1 MPTTRAMEA
10 QFQTLL
16 EKLSKMKSEL
26 TASMNANMGE
36 MKSELTASM
45 NANMD
50 ELNTKLTNVNEQIS
64 ANKEELKS
72 DLKGIG
78 DKLTT
83 MDKKFEE
90 MEGRIESVENKF
102 ENKFVDIENKFENK
116 FEDMESKLEAKIF
129 EKVEDVSISFRSD
142 LEKLKQKV
150 MTGQGDEFKFQA
162 PFSKPSIK
170 LSTYDG
176 KSSWQVYKTQFSI
189 VADANQ
195 WDSQTKACQF
205 AASLRADAADILQTL
220 PETQRLAFDALVN
233 ALELRFGE
241 KCVKDYSRLQLK
253 SRQQKVSE
261 TLQELATDVERL
273 SHLAFSDCPTEVR
286 EVLALQHFIDGVRDP
301 EIQKALR
308 MADLKDLK
316 GALVFAMKFEAAQQ
330 ATRKDRHPIRA
341 VNESDTSNS
350 SVERLERQMRSFMN
364 RVESLMSQKADGK
377 KTLKCWTCGR
387 EGHLQRS
394 CRARQGAETNK
405 RLPEGGVGKL
415 INDHLVGRRLP
426 DFGKPHIPV
435 CQISTKST
443 GENGIFIMG
452 HVNELPCNMI
462 IDTGA
467 NVSIIRNDLAQK
479 LKEKL
484 IWTPPRVVLQTVTG
498 EKIDIHGKLKVK
510 IQFGDTTYQHAV
522 YVADIA
528 DPFILGLD
536 FLKEHG
542 FTLDF
547 NKNEL
552 RSIHEEVTIFKIEHR
567 SESIRQVTANENITI
582 PPRTE
587 IIVPGYIGN
596 DKGEVLATCSPV
608 TCVCKSSSLLLSNSP
623 QQLTP
628 DLLENAEL
636 SPEQK
641 SSAERLFQEFEDVFS
656 RNSSDIGH
664 TTVTQHRIDTA
675 DHPPIKQHPRRLPFA
690 KQEEVGTLLR
700 EMQENDIIEP
710 SSSPWASQSSWFKD
724 SYPLPRIDDTLD
736 TLSGHKWFSTL
747 DLKSGYW
754 QVEIHPEDREKTAFT
769 SGQGLWQFKVMPFGL
784 CNAPAT
790 FERLMETVLKGL
802 TFEACLIYLDDVIIG
817 GRTFEEHLQNIRKV
831 LSKLSDANL
840 KLNPSKCKFFQKEVN
855 YLGHII
861 SEEGVRTDPEKV
873 SAVKNWKRP
882 ENLRELRSFLGLCTY
897 YRKFVKGFSNIARPL
912 HKLTESKQKFQWT
925 KECEDSFLQLKEALT
940 SSPILIYP
948 QPDKPFILDTDASN
962 ESVGAVLSQ
971 EIDGQE
977 RVVAYWSKCLS
988 KPERNYCVTRK
999 ELLAIVKAIEHFHH
1013 YLYGQKFLLRT
1024 DHASLTWL
1032 MNFRNTEGQVARWI
1046 QRLNEYYFDIR
1057 HRKGSSHG
1065 NADAL
1070 SRRPCPENCRHCSRV
1085 ETKYDYAIRQITT
1098 STATPPDPWSDEKVR
1113 EDQMADPDI
1122 KPLIEFMESS
1132 SNKPSW
1138 QDISAYSPTTKQYW
1152 ALWNSLHLRNGVLYR
1167 KFESEDGKTF
1177 RWQLVLP
1184 RSRIPEVLKELHGSP
1199 TGGHFGVMKTLHRVR
1214 ERFCW
1219 GKVRADV
1226 EQWCKS
1232 CDACSARK
1240 GPKIRSRG
1248 KLHRYNVG
1256 APFERIAF
1264 DILGPLPRTA
1274 SGNKYLLVVM
1284 DYFTKWPE
1292 VYPIPDQEAPT
1303 VAEAVVQHWI
1313 SRYGVPLQL
1322 HSDQGRNFVSAVL
1335 KGVCELLGIDKTK
1348 TTPLHPQS
1356 DGMVERFNRT
1366 ILNNLSL
1373 MVSKNQQDWDQK
1385 VPLFLLAYRSA
1396 VHETTGY
1403 SPSQML
1409 FGRDLRLPCDL
1420 LFGRPPD
1427 TPSSPEEY
1435 VQNLQARF
1443 EDVHHL
1449 ARERINL
1456 RTEKMKTRYDTK
1468 ATGHQFKEGDKV
1480 WFYNPTRRKGLSP
1493 KLQSHWDG
1501 PYTILKIINDVVI
1514 RIRKSTNSKPRVV
1527 HYDRLA
1533 PYYGH
1538 NS

>member
-10 QFQTLL
+10 QFKTLL
-16 EKLSKMKSEL
+16 EKLTEMNANMGEMKLEL

-45 NANMD
+45 NANMG
-50 ELNTKLTNVNEQIS
+50 EMKS
-64 ANKEELKS
+64 ELKS

-90 MEGRIESVENKF
+90 MEGRIESV
-102 ENKFVDIENKFENK
+102 ENK

-162 PFSKPSIK
+162 PYSKPSIK

-195 WDSQTKACQF
+195 WDSQTKACQL

-220 PETQRLAFDALVN
+220 PETQRLDFDALVN

-253 SRQQKVSE
+253 SWQQKVSE

-286 EVLALQHFIDGVRDP
+286 EVLALQHFIDGVRDL

-308 MADLKDLK
+308 MAVLKDLK
-316 GALVFAMKFEAAQQ
+316 GALVFAMKLEAAQQ

-364 RVESLMSQKADGK
+364 RVECLMSQKADGK

-394 CRARQGAETNK
+394 CRARQGAETNSASRK
-405 RLPEGGVGKL
+405 EVSEKL
-415 INDHLVGRRLP
+415 INGHLVGRRLP
-426 DFGKPHIPV
+426 DFGKP
-435 CQISTKST
+435 QISSVSNFDKEYRTK
-443 GENGIFIMG
+443 
-452 HVNELPCNMI
+452 
-462 IDTGA
+462 
-467 NVSIIRNDLAQK
+467 
-479 LKEKL
+479 
-484 IWTPPRVVLQTVTG
+484 
-498 EKIDIHGKLKVK
+498 
-510 IQFGDTTYQHAV
+510 
-522 YVADIA
+522 
-528 DPFILGLD
+528 
-536 FLKEHG
+536 
-542 FTLDF
+542 
-547 NKNEL
+547 
-552 RSIHEEVTIFKIEHR
+552 
-567 SESIRQVTANENITI
+567 SIRQVTANENITI

-664 TTVTQHRIDTA
+664 TTVTQHRIHTA

-710 SSSPWASQSSWFKD
+710 SSSPWASPIVLVRKKDGSTRFCVDYRKLNDVTKKD

-754 QVEIHPEDREKTAFT
+754 QVEIHPEDREKQH
-769 SGQGLWQFKVMPFGL
+769 SL
-784 CNAPAT
+784 PAKDYGSSKSC
-790 FERLMETVLKGL
+790 R
-802 TFEACLIYLDDVIIG
+802 
-817 GRTFEEHLQNIRKV
+817 GRTFEKHLQNIRKV

-861 SEEGVRTDPEKV
+861 SAECVRTDPEKA

-882 ENLRELRSFLGLCTY
+882 ENLRELRIFLGLCTY

-1085 ETKYDYAIRQITT
+1085 ETKYDYAIR
-1098 STATPPDPWSDEKVR
+1098 
-1113 EDQMADPDI
+1113 
-1122 KPLIEFMESS
+1122 
-1132 SNKPSW
+1132 
-1138 QDISAYSPTTKQYW
+1138 
-1152 ALWNSLHLRNGVLYR
+1152 
-1167 KFESEDGKTF
+1167 
-1177 RWQLVLP
+1177 
-1184 RSRIPEVLKELHGSP
+1184 
-1199 TGGHFGVMKTLHRVR
+1199 
-1214 ERFCW
+1214 
-1219 GKVRADV
+1219 
-1226 EQWCKS
+1226 
-1232 CDACSARK
+1232 
-1240 GPKIRSRG
+1240 
-1248 KLHRYNVG
+1248 
-1256 APFERIAF
+1256 
-1264 DILGPLPRTA
+1264 
-1274 SGNKYLLVVM
+1274 
-1284 DYFTKWPE
+1284 
-1292 VYPIPDQEAPT
+1292 
-1303 VAEAVVQHWI
+1303 
-1313 SRYGVPLQL
+1313 
-1322 HSDQGRNFVSAVL
+1322 
-1335 KGVCELLGIDKTK
+1335 
-1348 TTPLHPQS
+1348 
-1356 DGMVERFNRT
+1356 
-1366 ILNNLSL
+1366 
-1373 MVSKNQQDWDQK
+1373 
-1385 VPLFLLAYRSA
+1385 
-1396 VHETTGY
+1396 
-1403 SPSQML
+1403 
-1409 FGRDLRLPCDL
+1409 
-1420 LFGRPPD
+1420 
-1427 TPSSPEEY
+1427 
-1435 VQNLQARF
+1435 
-1443 EDVHHL
+1443 
-1449 ARERINL
+1449 
-1456 RTEKMKTRYDTK
+1456 
-1468 ATGHQFKEGDKV
+1468 
-1480 WFYNPTRRKGLSP
+1480 
-1493 KLQSHWDG
+1493 
-1501 PYTILKIINDVVI
+1501 
-1514 RIRKSTNSKPRVV
+1514 
-1527 HYDRLA
+1527 
-1533 PYYGH
+1533 
-1538 NS
+1538 

>member
-16 EKLSKMKSEL
+16 EKLSEMKSELTASMNANMGEMKSELTASMNANMGEMKSDLTSMNANMGEMKSELTASMNANMGEMKSEL

-162 PFSKPSIK
+162 PYSKPSIK

-195 WDSQTKACQF
+195 WDSQTKACQL

-220 PETQRLAFDALVN
+220 PETQRLDFDALVN

-350 SVERLERQMRSFMN
+350 SVERLERQMRSFLN

-567 SESIRQVTANENITI
+567 TESIQQ
-582 PPRTE
+582 
-587 IIVPGYIGN
+587 
-596 DKGEVLATCSPV
+596 KGEVLATCSPV

-675 DHPPIKQHPRRLPFA
+675 DHLPIKQHPRRLPFA

-710 SSSPWASQSSWFKD
+710 SSSPWASPIVLVRKKDGSTRFCVDYRKLNDVTKKD

-861 SEEGVRTDPEKV
+861 SAEGVRTDPEKV

-1098 STATPPDPWSDEKVR
+1098 STATPPDPWV
-1113 EDQMADPDI
+1113 
-1122 KPLIEFMESS
+1122 
-1132 SNKPSW
+1132 
-1138 QDISAYSPTTKQYW
+1138 T
-1152 ALWNSLHLRNGVLYR
+1152 R
-1167 KFESEDGKTF
+1167 KFEKT
-1177 RWQLVLP
+1177 RWRVL
-1184 RSRIPEVLKELHGSP
+1184 
-1199 TGGHFGVMKTLHRVR
+1199 
-1214 ERFCW
+1214 
-1219 GKVRADV
+1219 
-1226 EQWCKS
+1226 
-1232 CDACSARK
+1232 
-1240 GPKIRSRG
+1240 
-1248 KLHRYNVG
+1248 
-1256 APFERIAF
+1256 
-1264 DILGPLPRTA
+1264 
-1274 SGNKYLLVVM
+1274 
-1284 DYFTKWPE
+1284 
-1292 VYPIPDQEAPT
+1292 
-1303 VAEAVVQHWI
+1303 
-1313 SRYGVPLQL
+1313 
-1322 HSDQGRNFVSAVL
+1322 
-1335 KGVCELLGIDKTK
+1335 
-1348 TTPLHPQS
+1348 
-1356 DGMVERFNRT
+1356 
-1366 ILNNLSL
+1366 ILN
-1373 MVSKNQQDWDQK
+1373 
-1385 VPLFLLAYRSA
+1385 PL
-1396 VHETTGY
+1396 
-1403 SPSQML
+1403 
-1409 FGRDLRLPCDL
+1409 
-1420 LFGRPPD
+1420 
-1427 TPSSPEEY
+1427 
-1435 VQNLQARF
+1435 
-1443 EDVHHL
+1443 
-1449 ARERINL
+1449 
-1456 RTEKMKTRYDTK
+1456 
-1468 ATGHQFKEGDKV
+1468 
-1480 WFYNPTRRKGLSP
+1480 
-1493 KLQSHWDG
+1493 
-1501 PYTILKIINDVVI
+1501 
-1514 RIRKSTNSKPRVV
+1514 
-1527 HYDRLA
+1527 
-1533 PYYGH
+1533 
-1538 NS
+1538 

>member
-16 EKLSKMKSEL
+16 EKL
-26 TASMNANMGE
+26 TASMNANMGEMKSDLTE

-162 PFSKPSIK
+162 PYSKPSIK

-195 WDSQTKACQF
+195 WDSQTKACQL

-220 PETQRLAFDALVN
+220 PETQWLDFDALVN

-286 EVLALQHFIDGVRDP
+286 EVLALQHFIDGVRDS

-350 SVERLERQMRSFMN
+350 SVERLERQMRSFLN

-394 CRARQGAETNK
+394 CRARQGAETNSASQK
-405 RLPEGGVGKL
+405 EVSEKL
-415 INDHLVGRRLP
+415 INGHLVGRRLP
-426 DFGKPHIPV
+426 DFGKPHFQV
-435 CQISTKST
+435 CKISTKST

-522 YVADIA
+522 YIADIA

-552 RSIHEEVTIFKIEHR
+552 RSIHEEVTIFKIKHR
-567 SESIRQVTANENITI
+567 TESIRQVTANENITI

-596 DKGEVLATCSPV
+596 DVSFNSGLIGTAENKANG
-608 TCVCKSSSLLLSNSP
+608 LLIASTLV
-623 QQLTP
+623 
-628 DLLENAEL
+628 DL
-636 SPEQK
+636 PEK
-641 SSAERLFQEFEDVFS
+641 LS

-710 SSSPWASQSSWFKD
+710 SSSPWASPIVLVRKKDGSTRFCVDYRKLNDVTKKD

-754 QVEIHPEDREKTAFT
+754 QVEIHPEDREKQH
-769 SGQGLWQFKVMPFGL
+769 SL
-784 CNAPAT
+784 PAKDYGSSKSC
-790 FERLMETVLKGL
+790 R
-802 TFEACLIYLDDVIIG
+802 

-861 SEEGVRTDPEKV
+861 SAEGVRTDPEKV

-977 RVVAYWSKCLS
+977 RVVAYWSKCFL

-1032 MNFRNTEGQVARWI
+1032 MNFRNTEGQVAKWI

-1152 ALWNSLHLRNGVLYR
+1152 ALWKSLHLRNGVLYR

-1214 ERFCW
+1214 ERFFW

-1292 VYPIPDQEAPT
+1292 VYPIPDQEAPN

-1373 MVSKNQQDWDQK
+1373 MVSKHQQDWDQK

-1449 ARERINL
+1449 TRERINL

-1514 RIRKSTNSKPRVV
+1514 RIRKSTNSKPRVI

>member
-16 EKLSKMKSEL
+16 EKL
-26 TASMNANMGE
+26 TASMNANMTE
-36 MKSELTASM
+36 MKSELT
-45 NANMD
+45 
-50 ELNTKLTNVNEQIS
+50 

-116 FEDMESKLEAKIF
+116 FEDMESKLE
-129 EKVEDVSISFRSD
+129 
-142 LEKLKQKV
+142 KLKQKV

-162 PFSKPSIK
+162 PYSKPSIK

-195 WDSQTKACQF
+195 WDSQTKACQL

-220 PETQRLAFDALVN
+220 PETQRLDFDALVN

-350 SVERLERQMRSFMN
+350 SVERLERQMRSFLN

-394 CRARQGAETNK
+394 CRARQGAETNSASQKEVSQCVYRSERSGSKIK
-405 RLPEGGVGKL
+405 RETYLDPAP
-415 INDHLVGRRLP
+415 R
-426 DFGKPHIPV
+426 
-435 CQISTKST
+435 
-443 GENGIFIMG
+443 
-452 HVNELPCNMI
+452 
-462 IDTGA
+462 GA
-467 NVSIIRNDLAQK
+467 TDRD
-479 LKEKL
+479 
-484 IWTPPRVVLQTVTG
+484 G

-510 IQFGDTTYQHAV
+510 IKFGDATYQHAV

-641 SSAERLFQEFEDVFS
+641 SSAERQFQEFEDVFS

-675 DHPPIKQHPRRLPFA
+675 DHPPIKQHPRRLPFS

-710 SSSPWASQSSWFKD
+710 SSSPWASPIVLVRKKDGSTRFCVDYRKLNDVTKKD

-754 QVEIHPEDREKTAFT
+754 QVEIHPEDREKQH
-769 SGQGLWQFKVMPFGL
+769 SL
-784 CNAPAT
+784 PAKDYGSSKS
-790 FERLMETVLKGL
+790 RR
-802 TFEACLIYLDDVIIG
+802 

-861 SEEGVRTDPEKV
+861 SAEGVRTDPEKV

-897 YRKFVKGFSNIARPL
+897 YRN
-912 HKLTESKQKFQWT
+912 
-925 KECEDSFLQLKEALT
+925 LKEALT

-1132 SNKPSW
+1132 SNKP
-1138 QDISAYSPTTKQYW
+1138 K
-1152 ALWNSLHLRNGVLYR
+1152 
-1167 KFESEDGKTF
+1167 DGKTF

-1264 DILGPLPRTA
+1264 DILGPLPRTV

-1292 VYPIPDQEAPT
+1292 VYPIPDQEALT

-1335 KGVCELLGIDKTK
+1335 KGSVNYSELTRPRPHLCT
-1348 TTPLHPQS
+1348 H
-1356 DGMVERFNRT
+1356 
-1366 ILNNLSL
+1366 
-1373 MVSKNQQDWDQK
+1373 
-1385 VPLFLLAYRSA
+1385 
-1396 VHETTGY
+1396 
-1403 SPSQML
+1403 SQMAWWRGL
-1409 FGRDLRLPCDL
+1409 IV
-1420 LFGRPPD
+1420 
-1427 TPSSPEEY
+1427 PS
-1435 VQNLQARF
+1435 
-1443 EDVHHL
+1443 
-1449 ARERINL
+1449 
-1456 RTEKMKTRYDTK
+1456 
-1468 ATGHQFKEGDKV
+1468 
-1480 WFYNPTRRKGLSP
+1480 
-1493 KLQSHWDG
+1493 
-1501 PYTILKIINDVVI
+1501 
-1514 RIRKSTNSKPRVV
+1514 
-1527 HYDRLA
+1527 
-1533 PYYGH
+1533 
-1538 NS
+1538 